1 MVLLAIDTSAGT
13 SVALVAP
20 FAGAPTSSPHGG
32 REPGVAA
39 VLAQRLSTDTRGHA
53 EVIGT
58 FIRECLDEAS
68 VTVTA
73 ITGVAVGMGP
83 GPFTGLRVGIASARA
98 FAWGAGV
105 PLLPVVSHDAVALE
119 SFTSSSTDLSPLIVV
134 TDARRKEVYWS
145 TYSGLDSRGLPVRLG
160 GPELARPEDLGEVLP
175 TLTMFRRL
183 DAATVSASS
192 IGILAATI
200 VAAGTEFA
208 GEQALYLRAPD
219 VTVSAG
225 PKRVS

>member
-20 FAGAPTSSPHGG
+20 LADTPTSSARAG
-32 REPGVAA
+32 RDSGVVA
-39 VLAQRLSTDTRGHA
+39 VLAQRLSPDTRGHA

-58 FIRECLDEAS
+58 FIRECLDEAGIAL
-68 VTVTA
+68 TT

-83 GPFTGLRVGIASARA
+83 GPFTGLRVGIAAARA

-105 PLLPVVSHDAVALE
+105 PVLPVVSHDAVAREL
-119 SFTSSSTDLSPLIVV
+119 FTSDLSDPSPLIVV

-145 TYSGLDSRGLPVRLG
+145 TYSGLDSRGLPVRLL
-160 GPELARPEDLGEVLP
+160 GPALARPEELGGALP
-175 TLTMFRRL
+175 TLASFRRH

-200 VAAGTEFA
+200 AAAGEEFA

>member
-13 SVALVAP
+13 SVALVVPVVGDPASAP
-20 FAGAPTSSPHGG
+20 RAGL
-32 REPGVAA
+32 EPGGAA
-39 VLAQRLSTDTRGHA
+39 VLAERSSPDTRGHA
-53 EVIGT
+53 EIIGT
-58 FIRECLDEAS
+58 YIRECLDEAGIA
-68 VTVTA
+68 VTA

-98 FAWGAGV
+98 FAWGAGI

-119 SFTSSSTDLSPLIVV
+119 SFTSNLHDPASLIVV

-145 TYSGLDSRGLPVRLG
+145 TYSGLDASGLPVRLA
-160 GPELARPEDLGEVLP
+160 GPALVRPEELGDVVPALAS
-175 TLTMFRRL
+175 FRRC
-183 DAATVSASS
+183 DAATVSAAS

-200 VAAGTEFA
+200 TAAGTEFA